1 MARARGVDIIGPM
14 SVQAATADEQLMR
27 AYAGGDATAFE
38 TLYDRHAA
46 RVWRYILRSTGDA
59 ATADDLAQE
68 VWFSVARQAGQYA
81 PRASAPDLPLAR
93 FTTWLFTIARH
104 RVVDHLRATRPQASL
119 DAPAGD
125 DAGQTLADTLAAPS
139 GFGPLRRIET
149 RQQAAQLLA
158 ALDALPPEQRE
169 AFLLQAEADMSVADI
184 ASTTGVPFETARS
197 RLRYARAALR
207 RTLETMA

>member
-1 MARARGVDIIGPM
+1 M
-14 SVQAATADEQLMR
+14 SPLAATADEQLMR
-27 AYAGGDATAFE
+27 AYATGQAAAFE
-38 TLYDRHAA
+38 TLYDRHSA

-59 ATADDLAQE
+59 AAADDLAQE
-68 VWFSVARQAGQYA
+68 VWFSVAREAGRYA

-139 GFGPLRRIET
+139 GFGPVRRIET

>member
-81 PRASAPDLPLAR
+81 PRASAPGLPLAR

-139 GFGPLRRIET
+139 GFGPVRRIET
-149 RQQAAQLLA
+149 RQHGGSQVGTGAG
-158 ALDALPPEQRE
+158 ALKRRGLVVARDEFVLGRARHRVGGH
-169 AFLLQAEADMSVADI
+169 AMVSSVR
-184 ASTTGVPFETARS
+184 RS
-197 RLRYARAALR
+197 AARA
-207 RTLETMA
+207 

>member
-68 VWFSVARQAGQYA
+68 VWFSVAREAGRYA

-119 DAPAGD
+119 DAPVGD
-125 DAGQTLADTLAAPS
+125 DAGQSLADTLAAPS

-158 ALDALPPEQRE
+158 ALAELPPEQRE
-169 AFLLQAEADMSVADI
+169 AFLLQAEAEMSVSDI
-184 ASTTGVPFETARS
+184 AVATGVGFETAKS

-207 RTLETMA
+207 RALENL

>member
-46 RVWRYILRSTGDA
+46 RVWRYILRSTRDA

-81 PRASAPDLPLAR
+81 PRASAPGLPLAR

-119 DAPAGD
+119 DAPAG
-125 DAGQTLADTLAAPS
+125 
-139 GFGPLRRIET
+139 E
-149 RQQAAQLLA
+149 
-158 ALDALPPEQRE
+158 
-169 AFLLQAEADMSVADI
+169 
-184 ASTTGVPFETARS
+184 
-197 RLRYARAALR
+197 
-207 RTLETMA
+207 